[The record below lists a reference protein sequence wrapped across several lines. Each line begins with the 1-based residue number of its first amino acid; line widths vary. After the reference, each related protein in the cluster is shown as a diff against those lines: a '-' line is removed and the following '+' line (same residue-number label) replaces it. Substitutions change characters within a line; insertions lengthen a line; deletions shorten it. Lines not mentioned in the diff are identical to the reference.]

1 MKVFGVKILIREEIK
16 QMKRYMMGLL
26 LTIVL
31 IASLAACGRGGG
43 ENRESMVSADAGLVF
58 ATVTQIG
65 DGFTAYKPN
74 GNLSDDLD
82 LLDGITM
89 SKIIKVMQHASAAGT
104 SYNGDML
111 RQVAEVILR
120 DEQNLQNMTIDDFA
134 DALVRWIAL
143 GFYYDQDQVI
153 VINSVQVND
162 NGSFNVSA
170 SIDGVSD
177 TWFDDGNR
185 FTVDSGAT
193 DITDSLMTDVILGEI
208 RSYLSNL
215 DSIIA
220 NYGL

>member
-1 MKVFGVKILIREEIK
+1 
-16 QMKRYMMGLL
+16 MKRKRIGFL

-31 IASLAACGRGGG
+31 IVSLAACGRGG
-43 ENRESMVSADAGLVF
+43 EEDRERKVSADAGKTEDIENVSKEETGLVF

-65 DGFTAYKPN
+65 DGFIEYKPN
-74 GNLSDDLD
+74 GNLSDDLE
-82 LLDGITM
+82 LVDGVTM
-89 SKIIKVMQHASAAGT
+89 CKIIKVMRHASAAGT

-120 DEQNLQNMTIDDFA
+120 DEQNLQNMTIDDLA

-153 VINSVQVND
+153 VIDSVKVND

-170 SIDGVSD
+170 SIDGVYD
-177 TWFDDGNR
+177 TWFDNGSM

-208 RSYLSNL
+208 RNYLLDL
-215 DSIIA
+215 DSMIA

>member
-1 MKVFGVKILIREEIK
+1 
-16 QMKRYMMGLL
+16 MKRKRIGFL
-26 LTIVL
+26 LTIML
-31 IASLAACGRGGG
+31 IALLAACGRGGE
-43 ENRESMVSADAGLVF
+43 ENRESEVSAAAGKTENTENVAKEESGLVF

-65 DGFTAYKPN
+65 DGFIEYKPN
-74 GNLSDDLD
+74 GNLSDDFELV
-82 LLDGITM
+82 DGVTM
-89 SKIIKVMQHASAAGT
+89 SKIIKVMQHSSAAGT

-111 RQVAEVILR
+111 RQVVEVILR

-185 FTVDSGAT
+185 FTVDSGAA

-215 DSIIA
+215 DGIIA